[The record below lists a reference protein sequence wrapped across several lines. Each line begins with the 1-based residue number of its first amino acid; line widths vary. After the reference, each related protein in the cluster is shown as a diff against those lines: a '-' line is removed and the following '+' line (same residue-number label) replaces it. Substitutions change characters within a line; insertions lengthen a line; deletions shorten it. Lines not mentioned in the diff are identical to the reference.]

1 MYTNELL
8 QEKYNVQKRLNKQ
21 AEDANEDYSYFIENQ
36 VRSLFQEKAWNIN
49 FSKRKGEY
57 IENSSQKNTG

>member
-57 IENSSQKNTG
+57 IENSTQKKTD